1 MKVRLN
7 RYLSLCGAA
16 SRRKAD
22 ELIKN
27 GQIKI
32 NGKTQIELGVTIDPE
47 NDTVELLGR
56 IVRPEKK
63 RYLILN
69 KPKLYIT
76 ALGEGEDDKKTIE
89 ELITD
94 IPERVYPVGRLDY
107 DVEGLLVLTNDGEL
121 ANRIHHPR
129 YELSKLY
136 RATVKGNI
144 GREKALRM
152 REGARL
158 QDGFVKPDSLK
169 IIKNGDE
176 LSIVE
181 IAFHEGR
188 NHLVKRFFPE
198 FGHPVKKLI
207 RISVGPISLG
217 ELAYGK
223 WRNLK
228 PQELKQ
234 LSHALGL

>member
-27 GQIKI
+27 GQIKV
-32 NGKTQIELGVTIDPE
+32 NGKPQRELGVTIDPE
-47 NDTVELLGR
+47 TDTVELQGR
-56 IVRPEKK
+56 VVRPEKK

-76 ALGEGEDDKKTIE
+76 ALGESEDDKKTIE
-89 ELITD
+89 ELIAD
-94 IPERVYPVGRLDY
+94 IPERVYPAGRLDY
-107 DVEGLLVLTNDGEL
+107 DVEGLLILTNDGEL

-136 RATVKGNI
+136 QATVSGNI
-144 GREKALRM
+144 TKEKANRM
-152 REGARL
+152 SEGVGL
-158 QDGFVKPDSLK
+158 EDGFAKPDAIK
-169 IIKNGDE
+169 IIKRGDDV
-176 LSIVE
+176 SIAE

-188 NHLVKRFFPE
+188 NHLVKRFFSE
-198 FGHPVKKLI
+198 FGHPVRKLI

-228 PQELKQ
+228 PKELGELNQ
-234 LSHALGL
+234 ALGL

>member
-7 RYLSLCGAA
+7 RYMSLCGVS
-16 SRRKAD
+16 SRRKGD
-22 ELIKN
+22 ELIESGK
-27 GQIKI
+27 IKV

-47 NDTVELLGR
+47 NDTVELGGR
-56 IVRPEKK
+56 VIRPERK
-63 RYLILN
+63 RYLVLH

-89 ELITD
+89 ELLKD

-107 DVEGLLVLTNDGEL
+107 DAEGLLILTNDGEL

-144 GREKALRM
+144 GREKTLRM
-152 REGARL
+152 NEGARL
-158 QDGFVKPDSLK
+158 EDGFVKPDSLK
-169 IIKNGDE
+169 IIKSEDD

-188 NHLVKRFFPE
+188 NRLVKRFLEE
-198 FGHPVKKLI
+198 FGHTVKKLV
-207 RISVGPISLG
+207 RISIGPVNLG
-217 ELAYGK
+217 VLRRGE

-228 PQELKQ
+228 PQELKRLNQ
-234 LSHALGL
+234 ALGL